1 MRKIS
6 ISLPTYLK
14 DDIDYISYEIE
25 RLESMREAEGELSVE
40 KRHLI
45 LLIAT
50 FTEQSL
56 KKLRKDIISVEG
68 TPEHIKK
75 YFQNKDEKEPLYVKV
90 DSGNSIFKNFG
101 KKNRSFKL
109 DFIIKKKQILF
120 FDGQESIEEF
130 EKIINKNRNQAA
142 HEVQPE
148 FTLDYNKIRQFYD
161 YVLLFLEHYYRQS
174 EEVFE
179 ISHDNFLFN
188 SIDSYKE
195 YFNSRNLVK
204 NYSEHIFTYR
214 RIQYQEDIK
223 ANFSEEEWKWIFYQY
238 FINSDKHNN
247 SLLKNIGTIPQKLRD
262 WVDKISEPESVW
274 RSEPNGFSYRQ
285 KICEELSKVA
295 EENKKYINFPI
306 KIKGKKIY
314 FGTKKV
320 E

>member
-6 ISLPTYLK
+6 ISLPAYLK
-14 DDIDYISYEIE
+14 EDIYYISSEIT

-68 TPEHIKK
+68 TPEYIKK

-101 KKNRSFKL
+101 KKNSSFKL
-109 DFIIKKKQILF
+109 DFIIKKKQVLF
-120 FDGQESIEEF
+120 FDEQENIEEF

-174 EEVFE
+174 EELFE
-179 ISHDNFLFN
+179 IVHDNFLFN

-195 YFNSRNLVK
+195 YFNSSHLVK
-204 NYSEHIFTYR
+204 KYSEHIFTYR
-214 RIQYQEDIK
+214 RIQYREDIK
-223 ANFSEEEWKWIFYQY
+223 ANFSEEEWMWIFYQY
-238 FINSDKHNN
+238 FLKSDKFNN
-247 SLLKNIGTIPQKLRD
+247 NLLKNIETIPQELRD
-262 WVDKISEPESVW
+262 WVEKISDPESVW
-274 RSEPNGFSYRQ
+274 RGEQDGFSVREN
-285 KICEELSKVA
+285 ICRKLSKVA
-295 EENKKYINFPI
+295 EENKIYINFPI
-306 KIKGKKIY
+306 KIKGDKIY
-314 FGTKKV
+314 FGNKEV

>member
-14 DDIDYISYEIE
+14 DDIDYISYEIK

-109 DFIIKKKQILF
+109 DFIVKKKQILF

-130 EKIINKNRNQAA
+130 EKIINKN
-142 HEVQPE
+142 
-148 FTLDYNKIRQFYD
+148 
-161 YVLLFLEHYYRQS
+161 
-174 EEVFE
+174 
-179 ISHDNFLFN
+179 
-188 SIDSYKE
+188 
-195 YFNSRNLVK
+195 
-204 NYSEHIFTYR
+204 
-214 RIQYQEDIK
+214 
-223 ANFSEEEWKWIFYQY
+223 
-238 FINSDKHNN
+238 
-247 SLLKNIGTIPQKLRD
+247 
-262 WVDKISEPESVW
+262 
-274 RSEPNGFSYRQ
+274 
-285 KICEELSKVA
+285 
-295 EENKKYINFPI
+295 KY
-306 KIKGKKIY
+306 
-314 FGTKKV
+314 
-320 E
+320 

>member
-1 MRKIS
+1 
-6 ISLPTYLK
+6 
-14 DDIDYISYEIE
+14 
-25 RLESMREAEGELSVE
+25 MREAEGELSVE

-120 FDGQESIEEF
+120 FDNQDNIEEF

-214 RIQYQEDIK
+214 RIQYGEDIK
-223 ANFSEEEWKWIFYQY
+223 ANFSEEEWRWIFYHY
-238 FINSDKHNN
+238 FLDSDKHNN
-247 SLLKNIGTIPQKLRD
+247 HLLKNRGTIPQSLRV

-274 RSEPNGFSYRQ
+274 RGEQNGYLDRQ
-285 KICEELSKVA
+285 KICEKLSKVA
-295 EENKKYINFPI
+295 EENKKFINFPI

-314 FGTKKV
+314 FGAKKV

>member
-6 ISLPTYLK
+6 ISLPAYLK
-14 DDIDYISYEIE
+14 DDIDYISSEIE
-25 RLESMREAEGELSVE
+25 RLENMREAEGELSVE

-68 TPEHIKK
+68 TPEYIKK

-101 KKNRSFKL
+101 KRNSSFKL
-109 DFIIKKKQILF
+109 DFIIKRKQILF
-120 FDGQESIEEF
+120 FDEQENIEEF

-148 FTLDYNKIRQFYD
+148 FTLDYDKIRKFYD
-161 YVLLFLEHYYRQS
+161 YVL
-174 EEVFE
+174 
-179 ISHDNFLFN
+179 LFN

-195 YFNSRNLVK
+195 YFNSGPLVSK
-204 NYSEHIFTYR
+204 YNEHIFIYR
-214 RIQYQEDIK
+214 KIQYREDIK
-223 ANFSEEEWKWIFYQY
+223 ANFSEEEWRWIFYQY
-238 FINSDKHNN
+238 FIKSDKHNN
-247 SLLKNIGTIPQKLRD
+247 DLLKNIENIPQRLRD
-262 WVDKISEPESVW
+262 WVEKISEPKSVW
-274 RSEPNGFSYRQ
+274 RDEQGGYLVREN
-285 KICEELSKVA
+285 ICRELSKVA

-306 KIKGKKIY
+306 KIKGGKIY
-314 FGTKKV
+314 FGNKKV